1 MGKLDDLEVL
11 QKLRESGAITA
22 DEFEKVKK
30 KILAENI
37 EIIDS
42 DNKNE
47 IDEEQKIISD
57 SIEKQETTTIVT
69 NKVCSKCGNEL
80 LEEDKFCGKCGI
92 AIKHMQIHLNTN
104 EDEKTENKQK
114 FFKVFCIICIIVAL
128 LFGSYLAINNSMKEK
143 ERENKDAEV
152 FVPNLKEKTVS
163 EAEQILKQL
172 GVQYEFSTSNPGVD
186 GKNFASTE
194 SDAIVKFQKI
204 NGNHILDDEKGRTVD
219 KRYAKVVLTAMTQE
233 MIDYKPKSSSLD
245 NVEMNQLFTS
255 TDEMN
260 STTQKVAQCALSYL
274 YYYYPNFKWTNMQ
287 ITQKDGYG
295 RFWVVVHYVKSSSS
309 ERGDTAGIMV
319 WIKDIYDSS
328 KMGYY
333 YSGSVFASSNGWGT
347 PLPDN
352 IGE

>member
-1 MGKLDDLEVL
+1 MRINYNRLNREIRMDKVSKIVNAVL
-11 QKLRESGAITA
+11 K
-22 DEFEKVKK
+22 DHP
-30 KILAENI
+30 
-37 EIIDS
+37 
-42 DNKNE
+42 
-47 IDEEQKIISD
+47 
-57 SIEKQETTTIVT
+57 
-69 NKVCSKCGNEL
+69 EL
-80 LEEDKFCGKCGI
+80 FY
-92 AIKHMQIHLNTN
+92 IKEWSLNT
-104 EDEKTENKQK
+104 KG
-114 FFKVFCIICIIVAL
+114 
-128 LFGSYLAINNSMKEK
+128 LFNFEYSMKEKEK